1 LKATQPRAYQEQE
14 RRDAR
19 YKLLRWAQVR
29 GALDGASS
37 ASCMTERVFNASTRP
52 GVSLDVY
59 PDGRTCAHW
68 YGVGRCK
75 NPTSCPW
82 CAPRQSSERAKEIA
96 KLIKAHWGGAETAPK
111 GGPSVWLVT
120 LTLPHGPQDTLNGLR
135 AQLAKAWQRFT
146 DKRALARWLTDGHS
160 PDDLSA
166 SPRAVPASVPAS
178 VWMEPTTGAPRI
190 VGWCRASEAT
200 RSPSSGWH
208 PHYHCLIFWDGEHA
222 GARHLAGHAERGS
235 QSMSARLDDLYK
247 RAEKTWSA
255 GDRDTSLELVG
266 SISEGGAAAD
276 QVDAI
281 RQGWARAVKA
291 SAPHGDARAVNLA
304 SLDVSFV
311 SSLRGLA
318 GYLAKIG
325 FEVAGG
331 PGGLAGG
338 KEAKGSSLTPFQLLQ
353 LARDK
358 DGTPEGREALELWR
372 EWVDEMSG
380 AHLVTWSRGA
390 LDVRQRYAD
399 APEVE
404 FSLDPSKEATR
415 KIDLGSCPVWLYLA
429 LVRLGDVE
437 GPKGEA
443 PAPLVL
449 LHHAET
455 GRALYV
461 AQGLQAAEGLGFLEA
476 ATKYAE
482 DNGLAEDQYHEAK
495 ERVAEIRARKLLA
508 WLDRQPVA
516 PLPSEGD
523 LWT

>member
-1 LKATQPRAYQEQE
+1 MTGQPRAYQEQE

-19 YKLLRWAQVR
+19 YKLLRWAQAS
-29 GALDGASS
+29 GALDGSS
-37 ASCMTERVFNASTRP
+37 ASGCMTAKLVDTQARP

-68 YGVGRCK
+68 YGVARCK
-75 NPTSCPW
+75 SPTACPW
-82 CAPRQSSERAKEIA
+82 CAPRQSSERAKEVA
-96 KLIKAHWGGAETAPK
+96 KLVRAHWGGVEEAPT

-120 LTLPHGPQDTLNGLR
+120 LTLPHSKGDTLRELR
-135 AQLAKAWQRFT
+135 EQLARAWSRFT
-146 DKRALARWLTDGHS
+146 DKRSLNRWLAQGHS

-166 SPRAVPASVPAS
+166 TPRAVPRDVPAS
-178 VWMEPTTGAPRI
+178 VWLEPTAGAPRV

-200 RSPSSGWH
+200 HSPSSGWH
-208 PHYHCLIFWDGEHA
+208 PHYHCLVFWDGEHA

-235 QSMSARLDDLYK
+235 QSMSGRLDDLYK
-247 RAEKTWSA
+247 RAERAWSK

-276 QVDAI
+276 AVDAI
-281 RQGWARAVKA
+281 RQGWARAVRSA
-291 SAPHGDARAVNLA
+291 APHGDQRAVNLA

-331 PGGLAGG
+331 PGGVGGG
-338 KEAKGSSLTPFQLLQ
+338 KIAEGSSATPFQLLQ
-353 LARDK
+353 LARDRA
-358 DGTPEGREALELWR
+358 GTPEGREAWALWR

-415 KIDLGSCPVWLYLA
+415 KIDLGACPPWLFLA
-429 LVRLGDVE
+429 LVRLGEVE
-437 GPKGEA
+437 GPKGAA
-443 PAPLVL
+443 PAELAL
-449 LHHAET
+449 LHYAET

-461 AQGLQAAEGLGFLEA
+461 AQGLAAADSLAIHELA
-476 ATKYAE
+476 HDYAE
-482 DNGLAEDQYHEAK
+482 ANGLDYGEAK
-495 ERVAEIRARKLLA
+495 DHVAEQRAGKLLK

-516 PLPSEGD
+516 PLPTDED
-523 LWT
+523 LVWEVA